1 MKQCFYGNMKWW
13 DPVED
18 PSDISFLPP
27 EFAKAK
33 ALWDQDGEAN
43 FGAINELLGHFV
55 RGLFCTMNIRGGEE
69 LFTDLDDE
77 VEATK
82 VHVAGYDFTNKNVP
96 FVKSEAIFDVDVVDG
111 FESID
116 LDEWEENN
124 DGLYSAMSFYWELD
138 DEYENI
144 DLTWANHQGRECVPF
159 DESERLSILEDPTWH
174 WQTPAD

>member
-1 MKQCFYGNMKWW
+1 MKWW

-43 FGAINELLGHFV
+43 FGAINDLLGNYV
-55 RGLFCTMNIRGGEE
+55 KALFCPMNIDNAEE
-69 LFTDLDDE
+69 LFADPDEE
-77 VEATK
+77 VEAIK

-96 FVKSEAIFDVDVVDG
+96 FVKSEAIFDVDVVDD

-124 DGLYSAMSFYWELD
+124 DGLYSALSFYWELD
-138 DEYENI
+138 DEPEDI
-144 DLTWANHQGRECVPF
+144 DLTWANHQGAECAPF
-159 DESERLSILEDPTWH
+159 DESGRLSILEDPTWH
-174 WQTPAD
+174 YQTPAD